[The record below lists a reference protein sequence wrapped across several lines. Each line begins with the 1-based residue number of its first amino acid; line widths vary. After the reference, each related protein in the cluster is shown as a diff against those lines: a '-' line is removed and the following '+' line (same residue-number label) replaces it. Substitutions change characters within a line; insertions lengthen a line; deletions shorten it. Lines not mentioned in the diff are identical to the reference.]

1 VFTVLLDCL
10 LHKRRSEQTQDSC
23 LLSRSRFWI
32 VTFLHYYAIRSVV
45 MMTGRVNGYEQAHLN
60 GDDSL
65 QCVVARLD
73 FQTASGCFAI
83 LTGAVENEGSDPK
96 VM

>member
-1 VFTVLLDCL
+1 MFTVLLDCL

-73 FQTASGCFAI
+73 FQTASGSCAI